1 MEGKRRRWDTGDALM
16 ERYAPYAEW
25 FESGQRVLDLRCGS
39 GEFLQLLRARGVTG
53 LGLDDDDS
61 ALAALT
67 EKGLTAEH
75 GTPHEFLAGHAGEFD
90 GIFAA
95 HVIEHLDTNQFV
107 SLVDLA
113 VNALRPRGRLMIVS
127 TNPRSLSV
135 QLETA
140 WNDLEHVRF
149 YGPDIV
155 RWVAR
160 DAGLKVID
168 IGENQRYLTDPR
180 SRGQVGRLNPALPA
194 GEQKHVRL
202 RTRLKQRLAEWLTP
216 ISIRERIKATEDV
229 IFYPWAEY
237 YVTGIR

>member
-1 MEGKRRRWDTGDALM
+1 MDSKRRTWDSGDVLI
-16 ERYAPYAEW
+16 ERYAQYAEW
-25 FESGQRVLDLRCGS
+25 FESGQHVLDLRCGN
-39 GEFLQLLRARGVTG
+39 GEFLQLLSTRGAIG
-53 LGLDDDDS
+53 LGLDDDES
-61 ALAALT
+61 SLATLGH
-67 EKGLTAEH
+67 KGLTAQQ
-75 GTPHEFLAGHAGEFD
+75 GTPLEFLAVHPGEFD

-95 HVIEHLDTNQFV
+95 HVIEHFDPNRFI
-107 SLVDLA
+107 SLINLA
-113 VNALRPRGRLMIVS
+113 VKALRPRGRLLIVS
-127 TNPRSLSV
+127 TNPRNLSA

-168 IGENQRYLTDPR
+168 VGENQRFLTDPR

-194 GEQKHVRL
+194 GSRKVRL
-202 RTRLKQRLAEWLTP
+202 RTRLKQRLSEWLTP